1 MTAPNAHEPS
11 ARHEGEHEHPSD
23 VWMPTMLRPA
33 PEPVAAAPREA
44 AEPTVVPSDDGAVAW
59 HRVPEPPEPPWR
71 ASNRSRMVALAGG
84 RAPGADPQVTAELQR
99 LREEATTANERL
111 TRQRA
116 LLDQLDLQL
125 AEARRHATAEGIAAR
140 QAERRVAELNHQL
153 ALAHEELE
161 RLRALE
167 LVRID
172 RVVAQ
177 VDDHHRSLVAAL
189 RADTALIE
197 SPGPDDN
204 DANSWYLGSN
214 GGGTGAGAG
223 ASSAVADADL
233 EADADD
239 RIAAEAATAE
249 TPGTDDDALG
259 SAGTAALG
267 NDASTD
273 PTLLALRHWLSPDD
287 AMLIVDG
294 DALAAALAQETPSD
308 AGAAD
313 HDTAA
318 GRSAAVAALRHGLQ
332 RQAPR
337 SAIVFDGSRS
347 TAAPE
352 DVLADPDHE
361 PRVLVTAPGVEV
373 TTAVGA
379 LIGRHEVGS
388 VVLAHETVAAA
399 GVVAAQY
406 RLGVDALAAA
416 LTSRS

>member
-11 ARHEGEHEHPSD
+11 ARDEGEHEHPAD

-33 PEPVAAAPREA
+33 PEPVVTAATEVAGPAAAR
-44 AEPTVVPSDDGAVAW
+44 SNDGGVAW

-84 RAPGADPQVTAELQR
+84 RAPGTDPQVTAELQR

-111 TRQRA
+111 VRQRA
-116 LLDQLDLQL
+116 LLDQLDHQL

-161 RLRALE
+161 RLRALD
-167 LVRID
+167 LVRTD

-189 RADTALIE
+189 RTDTELIE
-197 SPGPDDN
+197 SPGPDDT

-214 GGGTGAGAG
+214 GAD
-223 ASSAVADADL
+223 VEADADL

-239 RIAAEAATAE
+239 RIAGETATTE
-249 TPGTDDDALG
+249 TTGTGGDALG
-259 SAGTAALG
+259 SPGTAALG
-267 NDASTD
+267 NEASTD

-294 DALAAALAQETPSD
+294 DALASALAQATPSD

-379 LIGRHEVGS
+379 LIGRHRVGS
-388 VVLAHETVAAA
+388 VVLAHEAVAAA